1 MCLNTPSPASSGMP
15 PVGASSSAAVS
26 VVPSTSATLFAYSTL
41 LIRAASPTRPV
52 TAVVVGAPA
61 AEVGAPAVDVEP
73 PLPGFPAVGAVPVPP
88 ELCGAPGAPEGGATP
103 VLPPLAP
110 LPPLPPPEPAAESP
124 VFPSSPVQPESTA
137 LARTMVARNQGFVM
151 VSDPSRHCKSREAQT
166 LGLSA

>member
-41 LIRAASPTRPV
+41 LIRAASPARPV

-61 AEVGAPAVDVEP
+61 AEAGAPAADVEP
-73 PLPGFPAVGAVPVPP
+73 PSLGFPALGDVPVPP

-103 VLPPLAP
+103 VLPALAP
-110 LPPLPPPEPAAESP
+110 LPPPEPAPAAESP
-124 VFPSSPVQPESTA
+124 VFPS
-137 LARTMVARNQGFVM
+137 
-151 VSDPSRHCKSREAQT
+151 
-166 LGLSA
+166 